1 MLLKTNSTADRYV
14 RGLGVFDV
22 DNTSGDDN
30 SLSLCI
36 PLKKV
41 ECKKVNQYIEG
52 ACELFR
58 DKYPMSNH
66 SYPETSLT
74 VDYDGVKTSVNLL
87 VAVIDDILEEMEIYG
102 IPLNNGDI
110 LNRQTK
116 NLFKEMLLKELDK
129 VLSF

>member
-1 MLLKTNSTADRYV
+1 M
-14 RGLGVFDV
+14 
-22 DNTSGDDN
+22 
-30 SLSLCI
+30 
-36 PLKKV
+36 
-41 ECKKVNQYIEG
+41 
-52 ACELFR
+52 FR